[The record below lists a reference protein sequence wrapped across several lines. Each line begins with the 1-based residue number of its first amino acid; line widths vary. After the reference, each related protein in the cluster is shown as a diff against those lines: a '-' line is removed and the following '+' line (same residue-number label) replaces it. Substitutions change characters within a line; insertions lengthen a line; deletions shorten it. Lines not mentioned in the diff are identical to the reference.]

1 MKKVHGLFDCVQEK
15 RCRKCCV
22 IKPLDQFYDQ
32 PRPNGGKTKTSRCI
46 ECLKPQMAA
55 YRASHR
61 NRLNQYHKDYYR
73 SNRLENRKKNRD
85 AKYGLAPGFYESR
98 LAALQ
103 GRCEICGRTEVGD
116 QLLEI
121 NGFKTLVVDH
131 CHDTGEFR
139 GLLCRRCNIA
149 IGQLGNCP
157 DIAARAS
164 AYLKDRASR

>member
-73 SNRLENRKKNRD
+73 SNRLENRKKIVTRNMV
-85 AKYGLAPGFYESR
+85 LR
-98 LAALQ
+98 LASTNRVWPPCRDVAKFVDARKLVINCWRSTDSKLLLLTTATTLESFVDFCVGGAILRLASWEIAL
-103 GRCEICGRTEVGD
+103 T
-116 QLLEI
+116 
-121 NGFKTLVVDH
+121 
-131 CHDTGEFR
+131 
-139 GLLCRRCNIA
+139 
-149 IGQLGNCP
+149 
-157 DIAARAS
+157 
-164 AYLKDRASR
+164 